1 MKANISWMGLPCWEE
16 GKTPTVLLV
25 FFKPELPFKKRG
37 GGGGTGS
44 GGGWGAGKGAGEGDE
59 CIQWG

>member
-1 MKANISWMGLPCWEE
+1 MGLPCWEE

-37 GGGGTGS
+37 GSGGTGS
-44 GGGWGAGKGAGEGDE
+44 GGGWGPGKGAGEGDE